1 MPFPALP
8 TQIRCPRCDTS
19 FVAQVRTVI
28 DVGQEPEL
36 KEQFL
41 RGQVNYVQCP
51 QCGGGGL
58 LSTVLVY
65 HDPAKELLLTYVPA
79 ELNMP
84 ADQQEKLIGGLVNAL
99 MNELPA
105 EKRKAYFL
113 QPKAMLTV
121 DSLYDTILEADGISK
136 EALEAQRTKL
146 KLINTLLA
154 AVEDD
159 KTLDKLVEEH
169 RGELTYEFFLLL
181 SDAIE
186 AHQADGHEERAKAMQ
201 SLREKLLQRVTPV
214 MPTTSPRS
222 RSGASPKGST
232 YDELI
237 ELLRKAQGGS
247 EWRSTIAVNRPR
259 LDYGFFQALTAKIE
273 AAQAAND
280 SETAG
285 KLTELRQ
292 KVLEELDSQDKRI
305 REAQDG
311 ASLLIMEL
319 SEAQDLEAAMR
330 QHSEEIN
337 EVLIGL
343 LVRYQDAAKA
353 RNDTA
358 RAQKLGRI
366 LDTAINVIEEKLPPD
381 VRLINKLLRAEHPE
395 GTNAILEEYRGLLT
409 DAFLE
414 TYDKYI
420 ADLEQARDKEL
431 AEHLKTVRGQIVAK
445 MSILRA

>member
-84 ADQQEKLIGGLVNAL
+84 ADQQEKLIGGLVNAI

-105 EKRKAYFL
+105 EARKAYFL
-113 QPKAMLTV
+113 QPKAVLTV

-136 EALEAQRTKL
+136 EALEAQRAKL

-186 AHQADGHEERAKAMQ
+186 AHQADGHDDRAKAMQ

-214 MPTTSPRS
+214 MPTT
-222 RSGASPKGST
+222 SPKGST

-273 AAQAAND
+273 AAQVAND
-280 SETAG
+280 RETVT

-292 KVLEELDSQDKRI
+292 KILEELDSQDKRI

-319 SEAQDLEAAMR
+319 SEAQDLEAAVR

-337 EVLIGL
+337 EIFIGL

-358 RAQKLGRI
+358 RAQKLGKI

-420 ADLEQARDKEL
+420 ADLEKARDKEL
-431 AEHLKTVRGQIVAK
+431 AEHLKAVRGQIVAK

>member
-84 ADQQEKLIGGLVNAL
+84 ADQQEKLIGGLVNAI

-105 EKRKAYFL
+105 EARKAYFL
-113 QPKAMLTV
+113 QPKAVLTV

-136 EALEAQRTKL
+136 EALEAQRAKL

-186 AHQADGHEERAKAMQ
+186 AHQADGHDDRAQAMQ

-214 MPTTSPRS
+214 MPTT
-222 RSGASPKGST
+222 SPKGST

-273 AAQAAND
+273 AAQVAND
-280 SETAG
+280 RETVT

-292 KVLEELDSQDKRI
+292 KILEELDSQDKRI

-319 SEAQDLEAAMR
+319 SEAQDLEAAVR

-337 EVLIGL
+337 EIFIGL

-358 RAQKLGRI
+358 RAQKLGKI

-420 ADLEQARDKEL
+420 ADLEKARDKEL
-431 AEHLKTVRGQIVAK
+431 AEHLKAVRGQIVAK

>member
-84 ADQQEKLIGGLVNAL
+84 ADQQEKLIGGLVNAI

-105 EKRKAYFL
+105 EARKAYFL
-113 QPKAMLTV
+113 QPKAVLTV

-136 EALEAQRTKL
+136 EALEAQRAKL

-186 AHQADGHEERAKAMQ
+186 AHQADGHDDRAQAMQ

-214 MPTTSPRS
+214 MPTT
-222 RSGASPKGST
+222 SPKGST

-280 SETAG
+280 RETVT

-292 KVLEELDSQDKRI
+292 KILEELDSQDKRI

-319 SEAQDLEAAMR
+319 SEAQDLEAAVR

-337 EVLIGL
+337 EIFIGL

-358 RAQKLGRI
+358 RAQKLGKI

-420 ADLEQARDKEL
+420 ADLEKARDKEL
-431 AEHLKTVRGQIVAK
+431 AEHLKAVRGQIVAK

>member
-1 MPFPALP
+1 
-8 TQIRCPRCDTS
+8 
-19 FVAQVRTVI
+19 VAQVRTVI

-84 ADQQEKLIGGLVNAL
+84 ADQQEKLIGGLVNAI

-105 EKRKAYFL
+105 EARKAYFL
-113 QPKAMLTV
+113 QPKAVLTV

-136 EALEAQRTKL
+136 EALEAQRAKL

-186 AHQADGHEERAKAMQ
+186 AHQADGHDDRAKAMQ

-214 MPTTSPRS
+214 MPTT
-222 RSGASPKGST
+222 SPKGST

-280 SETAG
+280 RETVT

-292 KVLEELDSQDKRI
+292 KILEELDSQDKRI

-319 SEAQDLEAAMR
+319 SEAQDLEAAVR

-337 EVLIGL
+337 EIFIGL

-358 RAQKLGRI
+358 RAQKLGKI

-420 ADLEQARDKEL
+420 ADLEKARDKEL
-431 AEHLKTVRGQIVAK
+431 AEHLKAVRGQIVAK

>member
-1 MPFPALP
+1 
-8 TQIRCPRCDTS
+8 
-19 FVAQVRTVI
+19 VAQVRTVI

-84 ADQQEKLIGGLVNAL
+84 ADQQEKLIGGLVNAI

-105 EKRKAYFL
+105 EARKAYFL
-113 QPKAMLTV
+113 QPKAVLTV

-136 EALEAQRTKL
+136 EALEAQRAKL

-186 AHQADGHEERAKAMQ
+186 AHQADGHDDRAKAMQ

-214 MPTTSPRS
+214 MPTT
-222 RSGASPKGST
+222 SPKGST

-273 AAQAAND
+273 AAQVAND
-280 SETAG
+280 RETVT

-292 KVLEELDSQDKRI
+292 KILEELDSQDKRI

-319 SEAQDLEAAMR
+319 SEAQDLEAAVR

-337 EVLIGL
+337 EIFIGL

-358 RAQKLGRI
+358 RAQKLGKI

-420 ADLEQARDKEL
+420 ADLEKARDKEL
-431 AEHLKTVRGQIVAK
+431 AEHLKAVRGQIVAK

>member
-1 MPFPALP
+1 
-8 TQIRCPRCDTS
+8 
-19 FVAQVRTVI
+19 VAQVRTVI

-84 ADQQEKLIGGLVNAL
+84 ADQQEKLIGGLVNAI

-105 EKRKAYFL
+105 EARKAYFL
-113 QPKAMLTV
+113 QPKAVLTV

-136 EALEAQRTKL
+136 EALEAQRAKL

-186 AHQADGHEERAKAMQ
+186 AHQADGHDDRAQAMQ

-214 MPTTSPRS
+214 MPTT
-222 RSGASPKGST
+222 SPKGST

-280 SETAG
+280 RETVT

-292 KVLEELDSQDKRI
+292 KILEELDSQDKRI

-319 SEAQDLEAAMR
+319 SEAQDLEAAVR

-337 EVLIGL
+337 EIFIGL

-358 RAQKLGRI
+358 RAQKLGKI

-420 ADLEQARDKEL
+420 ADLEKARDKEL
-431 AEHLKTVRGQIVAK
+431 AEHLKAVRGQIVAK